1 MKKTKEEPFEPPYV
15 RPGDG
20 SAIWHDAPEG
30 FVPGTHMWYA
40 REGPGDGLFLPPEH
54 VVIGSH
60 QAFFGLVPVVAAGP
74 DVDPDAEARKC
85 RGVNRNDLYP
95 SHAAAR
101 MPGLLAAVKRT
112 QEALTRAQNAH
123 ALAVNALHAARL
135 DAAASRSLDI
145 PSVPASPPKP
155 EETP

>member
-1 MKKTKEEPFEPPYV
+1 VKKTKEEPFEPPYV

-74 DVDPDAEARKC
+74 DV
-85 RGVNRNDLYP
+85 
-95 SHAAAR
+95 
-101 MPGLLAAVKRT
+101 
-112 QEALTRAQNAH
+112 
-123 ALAVNALHAARL
+123 
-135 DAAASRSLDI
+135 RSLDI